1 MRNSWKRSPR
11 VFFCLFRLAFPSFFR
26 CFVSHVCFRF
36 LFGNLLLLTLNNIW
50 YLFYKRSIQHSQK
63 VWIWSEKSFLLPISV
78 SQCSQLLCLLLLAD
92 CLSNT
97 KKGNLFDR
105 HDSSNN
111 IAKCTKLRKN
121 KRTYWPVVLL
131 WHSVAAQRCGT
142 ALEYNIVR
150 QRCGTALLIFINTK
164 LQGTNGSLVPKDK
177 LYFLRSDH

>member
-142 ALEYNIVR
+142 ALRHSIGIQHCE
-150 QRCGTALLIFINTK
+150 TALRD
-164 LQGTNGSLVPKDK
+164 SLAYIHKHK
-177 LYFLRSDH
+177 TAGN